1 MVSLFDWYIAFIY
14 VYLDYFWSITS
25 AFDDV
30 CWLFRGWTCPYPMN
44 ELSISIFRCASI
56 SRRALRRSRINGF
69 SNHIICHFSLA
80 WLGIKE
86 PTRPKIT
93 ATLHARVWRPCFKMF
108 QDGSNTCWNQWS
120 MEELAAGKGEEDE
133 EGEGD
138 QEGQFG
144 HPPPTHQFYI

>member
-1 MVSLFDWYIAFIY
+1 MVSLFDILLLYMYTLIIFGPSLLLLAMFVGCSGDGPARIQ
-14 VYLDYFWSITS
+14 
-25 AFDDV
+25 
-30 CWLFRGWTCPYPMN
+30 CMN
-44 ELSISIFRCASI
+44 ELSIFRCASI

-120 MEELAAGKGEEDE
+120 MEELAASKGKDDK

-144 HPPPTHQFYI
+144 HPPPTYQFYI